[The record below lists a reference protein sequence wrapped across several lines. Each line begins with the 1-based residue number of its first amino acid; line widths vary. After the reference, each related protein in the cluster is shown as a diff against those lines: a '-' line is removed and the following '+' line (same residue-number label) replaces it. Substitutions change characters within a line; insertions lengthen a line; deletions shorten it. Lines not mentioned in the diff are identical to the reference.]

1 MKLKCLPWWL
11 WVRIKF
17 WNSILWVITNFH
29 TDMFIL
35 HTCCMRVLG
44 VYRTWSTAKT
54 QADSSCCSSN
64 SEPKCIW
71 KWSWYRSKCCA
82 GWRGGFCFTR
92 GAYENRM
99 AKMLKQP
106 PEIRT
111 LQNGNVNVSNLPPEM
126 TSNYK
131 TPNQVQSY
139 ADISI
144 LLSCMQVIKIADVSD
159 FKKRHS
165 LFPAIKPYVATSL

>member
-1 MKLKCLPWWL
+1 
-11 WVRIKF
+11 
-17 WNSILWVITNFH
+17 
-29 TDMFIL
+29 
-35 HTCCMRVLG
+35 
-44 VYRTWSTAKT
+44 
-54 QADSSCCSSN
+54 
-64 SEPKCIW
+64 
-71 KWSWYRSKCCA
+71 
-82 GWRGGFCFTR
+82 
-92 GAYENRM
+92 M
-99 AKMLKQP
+99 AKSKQP

-144 LLSCMQVIKIADVSD
+144 LSCMQVIKIADVSD